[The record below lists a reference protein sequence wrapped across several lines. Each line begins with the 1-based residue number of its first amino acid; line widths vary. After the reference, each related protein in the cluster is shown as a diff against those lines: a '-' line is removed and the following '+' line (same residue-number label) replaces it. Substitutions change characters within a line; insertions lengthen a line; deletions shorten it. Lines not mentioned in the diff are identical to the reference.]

1 MTNDGMTND
10 EMTNDRMTNDEMT
23 NDQCTNLPVYRVYRD
38 GRGDLKEWL
47 REALRDYYGRHGRLP
62 GSVVVHKSLVRE
74 AAEALAALEL
84 PRLPVKGVGGCLVPE
99 VWLPIEVE

>member
-1 MTNDGMTND
+1 METGMVT
-10 EMTNDRMTNDEMT
+10 
-23 NDQCTNLPVYRVYRD
+23 YRVYRYPH
-38 GRGDLKEWL
+38 GDLTERL

-74 AAEALAALEL
+74 ASEALAALEL

-99 VWLPIEVE
+99 VWLPMNDQ

>member
-1 MTNDGMTND
+1 
-10 EMTNDRMTNDEMT
+10 
-23 NDQCTNLPVYRVYRD
+23 
-38 GRGDLKEWL
+38 
-47 REALRDYYGRHGRLP
+47 
-62 GSVVVHKSLVRE
+62 VRE

>member
-1 MTNDGMTND
+1 MVT
-10 EMTNDRMTNDEMT
+10 
-23 NDQCTNLPVYRVYRD
+23 YRIYRYPARRPE
-38 GRGDLKEWL
+38 GAAAGGTAGLSTVGTGGCR
-47 REALRDYYGRHGRLP
+47 

-99 VWLPIEVE
+99 VWLPMNDQ

>member
-1 MTNDGMTND
+1 METGMVT
-10 EMTNDRMTNDEMT
+10 
-23 NDQCTNLPVYRVYRD
+23 YRVYRHPY
-38 GRGDLKEWL
+38 GDLKERL

-74 AAEALAALEL
+74 AVEAMAALDL

-99 VWLPIEVE
+99 VWLALNDQ